1 MLNKHY
7 KLVCWLIWLIGY
19 SVIFITL
26 FLYHRESVLWDYPKK
41 ILFVTLFSSISFA
54 ALAIYTKKVFENKRL
69 DFYRR
74 NARFSGII
82 GAFSLT
88 VLLAIGCF
96 SASMESAFNPVGMFW
111 MASFTMMYLGALI
124 GMGVHAIVMKN
135 RNNKV

>member
-19 SVIFITL
+19 SSIALTWFFSQNHMYNFL
-26 FLYHRESVLWDYPKK
+26 FA
-41 ILFVTLFSSISFA
+41 TLFSSISFA

-96 SASMESAFNPVGMFW
+96 SASTESAFNLAGMFW